1 MSANHQTNS
10 GLSEP
15 APAGA
20 SRNEGCYH
28 CGHCHQAVMPSVAQI
43 ELAENAPGPDPAI
56 KCPHCHKYAVQ
67 WHRPLSAR
75 YRARPQP
82 VSTEHGR
89 ELFAGIFRMLA
100 QT

>member
-1 MSANHQTNS
+1 MNAKHHTNS

-15 APAGA
+15 ANTGA
-20 SRNEGCYH
+20 SRSEGCYR
-28 CGHCHQAVMPSVAQI
+28 CGHCHQVVMPTVAQI

-56 KCPHCHKYAVQ
+56 KCPHCHKYAVHWQ
-67 WHRPLSAR
+67 RPMAAR
-75 YRARPQP
+75 YRTRPQP
-82 VSTEHGR
+82 VSAEHGH